1 MDTDSTAAQKTT
13 TYHAQALARGL
24 KILNALADTDSATLT
39 LGELRE
45 VVELPKSSLIRI
57 LSVLEEYDFIRRV
70 SDDGT
75 DRAVGPAVV
84 RLAEAYLASANAGS
98 LIQPYL
104 RELADSLGQ
113 TTNAAVLDGTSILH
127 VCVEEPVR
135 PLRYRSHVLRDY
147 AHSTGLGKALLAWL
161 DPAKLA
167 SHLPDEP
174 FPARTSHT
182 ITSKEAF
189 LEELDAVRDRGYSL
203 DDEESDE
210 GVRCVSV
217 PILHNG
223 HSIAAISISGAKG
236 ELSNPSLDAAAKQ
249 LSEAADQIAH
259 DTSLVRALLA
269 TSG

>member
-113 TTNAAVLDGTSILH
+113 TTNAAVLDGTFILH

-210 GVRCVSV
+210 GVRCVPPRSPFQKAHV
-217 PILHNG
+217 SLPQPKTTASLPQPTT
-223 HSIAAISISGAKG
+223 ISMRSRTSATRSPPWP
-236 ELSNPSLDAAAKQ
+236 LTSMRPSTA
-249 LSEAADQIAH
+249 S
-259 DTSLVRALLA
+259 SP
-269 TSG
+269 